1 MKKLLMLLLCGG
13 LLVGCSSQ
21 YSVKVSD
28 ADKELVSGSQLKI
41 TKQDFFE
48 YLLDNGGTTEIV
60 KEVLTTIAD
69 KEVTDQSEL
78 DALVKQR
85 EEDYAK
91 YADGNLE
98 KYAKKLGYDSK
109 DAYIKTVLIPD
120 AKQELLRKK
129 YISENLETLIKNY
142 QVSSFKKIIVDKES
156 TALSLIEQAKDEAAF
171 DKLMK
176 DNGSKAEDHGI
187 VTKNSSLDDN
197 LKKILDKLSAVTKDG
212 VYNEAIKLSDN
223 TYAVLYLYNTDH
235 KNTDALVTAL
245 SNDDDVKEEIEGTYL
260 KKYNFTVNDDK
271 IKKAIKKI
279 SSNYIE

>member
-98 KYAKKLGYDSK
+98 K
-109 DAYIKTVLIPD
+109 
-120 AKQELLRKK
+120 
-129 YISENLETLIKNY
+129 
-142 QVSSFKKIIVDKES
+142 
-156 TALSLIEQAKDEAAF
+156 
-171 DKLMK
+171 
-176 DNGSKAEDHGI
+176 
-187 VTKNSSLDDN
+187 
-197 LKKILDKLSAVTKDG
+197 
-212 VYNEAIKLSDN
+212 
-223 TYAVLYLYNTDH
+223 
-235 KNTDALVTAL
+235 
-245 SNDDDVKEEIEGTYL
+245 
-260 KKYNFTVNDDK
+260 
-271 IKKAIKKI
+271 
-279 SSNYIE
+279 